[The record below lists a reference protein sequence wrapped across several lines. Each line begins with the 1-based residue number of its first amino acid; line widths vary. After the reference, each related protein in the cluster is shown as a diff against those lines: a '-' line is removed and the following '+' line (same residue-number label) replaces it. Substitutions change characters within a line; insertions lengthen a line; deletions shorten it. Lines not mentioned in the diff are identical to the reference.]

1 MPFLGFSSFHVIF
14 VTNNCLLFNI
24 FQCNRPGAG
33 GQAPPPPEWRLIPLD
48 EVRAPVIRWLYF
60 EKLQVRW
67 QVAAGGAMK
76 ALLPPALF
84 NSTVKFREWWM
95 EVFWINFL
103 FVLQF
108 LKIVAWLK
116 FSGLQCI
123 VKQLKWDKWCSGSRV
138 PDYLLMSDEIIEI
151 NLYRITG
158 TVLDSESL
166 INFVLQQPQDK
177 YV

>member
-1 MPFLGFSSFHVIF
+1 MQP
-14 VTNNCLLFNI
+14 
-24 FQCNRPGAG
+24 PGCRWASAAAAG
-33 GQAPPPPEWRLIPLD
+33 VEAHSAGRGTSAGDPMT
-48 EVRAPVIRWLYF
+48 LYF

-67 QVAAGGAMK
+67 QIAAGGAMK

-108 LKIVAWLK
+108 HKIVAWLK

-138 PDYLLMSDEIIEI
+138 PDYLLTSDEIIEI

-158 TVLDSESL
+158 MVLDSESL

>member
-1 MPFLGFSSFHVIF
+1 MQPLGCGWASATAAGVEAPTVRQGTS
-14 VTNNCLLFNI
+14 
-24 FQCNRPGAG
+24 AG
-33 GQAPPPPEWRLIPLD
+33 GPIT
-48 EVRAPVIRWLYF
+48 LYF

-67 QVAAGGAMK
+67 QIAAGGAMK

-158 TVLDSESL
+158 MVLDSESL
-166 INFVLQQPQDK
+166 INFVLHQPQDK

>member
-1 MPFLGFSSFHVIF
+1 M
-14 VTNNCLLFNI
+14 TNKRHFFELHSLQSISIILFPNN
-24 FQCNRPGAG
+24 F
-33 GQAPPPPEWRLIPLD
+33 
-48 EVRAPVIRWLYF
+48 EVEHF
-60 EKLQVRW
+60 CT
-67 QVAAGGAMK
+67 AGGAMK

-95 EVFWINFL
+95 EVLWINFL

-138 PDYLLMSDEIIEI
+138 PDYLLTSDEIIKI

-158 TVLDSESL
+158 MVLDSESL